1 MDALDLD
8 ATGQAALVA
17 AGEVGPA
24 ELVEAAA
31 RRIEELDPLLGAL
44 VTRRPEGAAADIGSG
59 VPPGPFSGVP
69 MVVKDAV
76 QHTAGD
82 RYQHGMRFLRD
93 HPWTSPHDTELV
105 RRFRAAGLVVM
116 GRSKVPELTVS
127 PTTEP
132 LAHGPAR
139 NPWDLRRTPGG
150 SSGGSA
156 VAVASGMV
164 AIGHGNDMGGSIRIP
179 ASCCGLVG
187 LKPSRHR
194 TSVAPDHG
202 EYWGPLIHEHVLC
215 RSVRDCAGV
224 LDAVAGAVPGDLH
237 MAPPPQRPWA
247 EEVGAPVRGLRAG
260 VLDRAPK
267 GTTVDERCAEATRR
281 TARLLEEMG
290 LEVDVAPAEPF
301 EDEGGP
307 AALGTIVAAGIAR
320 SVVHW
325 ERLLSAP
332 VTDLEPRTAMM
343 VGHGRTISATD
354 LMAAVDR
361 LAQWSRRVA
370 GAYAAYD
377 VLVTPMMATMPPELG
392 VMAAE
397 RPMEEVVGTFGAMT
411 RFAMPF
417 DASGQPAMSVPMAVA
432 DGLPVGVQLVAAYG
446 REDVLFRVAS
456 ALEEATG
463 WLARRPPV
471 PGAPGAPS
479 TGPSGQVPTS
489 LRATERDSAASGSSA
504 PAMIAAAT

>member
-1 MDALDLD
+1 MDPLDLD

-17 AGEVGPA
+17 AGELHPA
-24 ELVEAAA
+24 ELVESAA
-31 RRIEELDPLLGAL
+31 RRIEALDPVLGAL
-44 VTRRPEGAAADIGSG
+44 VTRRLDGALDDARAGAA
-59 VPPGPFSGVP
+59 PGPFCGVP

-105 RRFRAAGLVVM
+105 RRYRAAGFVVM

-139 NPWDLRRTPGG
+139 NPWDPRRTPGG

-156 VAVASGMV
+156 AAVASGMV

-194 TSVAPDHG
+194 TSPAPDHG

-224 LDAVAGAVPGDLH
+224 LDAVAGSVPGDLH
-237 MAPPPQRPWA
+237 TAPPPRRPWA
-247 EEVGAPVRGLRAG
+247 EEVGAPVEGLRVG
-260 VLDRAPK
+260 VVDRAPR
-267 GTTVDERCAEATRR
+267 GIPVDAPCVEVTWHTARVLESMGVVVDE
-281 TARLLEEMG
+281 
-290 LEVDVAPAEPF
+290 APAEAL
-301 EDEGGP
+301 EDDGGA
-307 AALGTIVAAGIAR
+307 AALGTIVASGIAHA
-320 SVVHW
+320 VVHW
-325 ERLLSAP
+325 EQVLSAP
-332 VTDLEPRTAMM
+332 VTDLEPRTAAM
-343 VGHGRTISATD
+343 VAHGRAIRATD
-354 LMAAVDR
+354 LISAVDR
-361 LAQWSRRVA
+361 LATWSRRVA
-370 GAYAAYD
+370 GAYRPYD
-377 VLVTPMMATMPPELG
+377 VVVTPMMARVPPELG

-411 RFAMPF
+411 GFAMPF
-417 DASGQPAMSVPMAVA
+417 DASGQPAMSVPMGVA
-432 DGLPVGVQLVAAYG
+432 DGLPIGVQLVAAYG

-463 WLARRPPV
+463 WTSRRPPG
-471 PGAPGAPS
+471 GA
-479 TGPSGQVPTS
+479 
-489 LRATERDSAASGSSA
+489 
-504 PAMIAAAT
+504 